1 MVSDARVMRAAVL
14 ALVMLAAAG
23 GAMDV
28 ALSPPALLLPCEG
41 LDTCQ
46 QGEQDASAP
55 AARSPRLLPLDTDWK
70 ERNCMCDRQCSRHG
84 DCCDDA
90 PSLARTQ
97 KEQL

>member
-1 MVSDARVMRAAVL
+1 MRAAVV
-14 ALVMLAAAG
+14 ALVLLAAAG

-46 QGEQDASAP
+46 QGEQGATP
-55 AARSPRLLPLDTDWK
+55 ARTPRLLPLDTDWK

-90 PSLARTQ
+90 PSIKLTD
-97 KEQL
+97 KEKL